1 MFLGHLDA
9 ALVSFQSQ
17 GLPKA
22 PEEETG
28 AETSPWLH
36 SSKARIT
43 H

>member
-28 AETSPWLH
+28 AEASPWLH